1 MAIHS
6 CHAPCRGRSRSS
18 GTGLQPNWSVR
29 LLPYR
34 RTAFTHPSFAQG
46 STVTSPP
53 IRRVALGQDLAAR
66 AAAARPHWQ
75 RPGFQLAAMSADEH
89 AAVDFTNRVNGQT
102 LRRIVARFGWPGHSM
117 VGEAGCQAAL
127 EIAVHCDYDPPF
139 QRTLLRQLHAAV
151 AAGEAHPA
159 QWAHLLDRCRVRSG
173 DPQVYGTQHWFQS
186 YGQLVPH
193 PICEPDRLDV
203 RRLHVGL
210 PPYEVSYERLRRRH
224 ETAPS
229 RSVSDVRPAALA
241 DIGRCAA

>member
-1 MAIHS
+1 M
-6 CHAPCRGRSRSS
+6 
-18 GTGLQPNWSVR
+18 T
-29 LLPYR
+29 Y
-34 RTAFTHPSFAQG
+34 
-46 STVTSPP
+46 PP
-53 IRRVALGQDLAAR
+53 IHRITLGQDLAAR

-89 AAVDFTNRVNGQT
+89 AAVDFTNRVNGQI

-127 EIAVHCDYDPPF
+127 EIAVHCDFDPPF
-139 QRTLLRQLHAAV
+139 QRTLLRQLHTAV
-151 AAGEAHPA
+151 TAGEAHPA

-173 DPQVYGTQHWFQS
+173 DLQVYGTQHWFQS
-186 YGQLVPH
+186 DGHLVAH
-193 PICEPDRLDV
+193 PICEPEGLEV

-210 PPYEVSYERLRRRH
+210 PPYEDSYERLRRRH

-229 RSVSDVRPAALA
+229 RSVSDVRPASLA